1 MEELETA
8 LAAAE
13 LVELVDETVIS
24 FSYET
29 YLYTAIYGDPLN
41 DMQYTCQSLNSPL
54 YT

>member
-24 FSYET
+24 FPKR
-29 YLYTAIYGDPLN
+29 LIGIRQFKA
-41 DMQYTCQSLNSPL
+41 MR
-54 YT
+54 